1 MASAIPAK
9 RSRFS
14 ASYDPRG
21 RYARKGKTMG
31 EMNVTP
37 FIDVLLVL
45 LIMLIMAVP
54 IKLHETQ
61 IDLPSDQPCP
71 ACTLSAAQ
79 NTVSIDASDQ
89 LFWNGTPVTA
99 AQLGTQVAAA
109 SAMPE
114 EPLLRFEPAAL
125 ASYDVSAKTIVLI
138 KEAGAKRF
146 AFVGNHKYAS
156 LD

>member
-1 MASAIPAK
+1 MPKKVTRPNKFAPNS
-9 RSRFS
+9 SR
-14 ASYDPRG
+14 A
-21 RYARKGKTMG
+21 MG
-31 EMNVTP
+31 DMNVTP

-61 IDLPSDQPCP
+61 VDLPSTDCIDCVSN
-71 ACTLSAAQ
+71 AGENTIFITAQ
-79 NTVSIDASDQ
+79 DE
-89 LFWNGTPVTA
+89 LLWNGVPVTA
-99 AQLGTQVAAA
+99 EQLRTQVAAA
-109 SAMPE
+109 AAMPE

-125 ASYDVSAKTIVLI
+125 ASYDKSARTIALI
-138 KEAGAKRF
+138 KESGATRF